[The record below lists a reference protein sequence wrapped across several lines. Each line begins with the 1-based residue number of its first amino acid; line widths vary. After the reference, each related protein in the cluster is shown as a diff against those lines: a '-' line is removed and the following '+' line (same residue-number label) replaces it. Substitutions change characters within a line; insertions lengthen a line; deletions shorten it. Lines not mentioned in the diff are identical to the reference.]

1 MIISVVNEKGGSGKT
16 TISVNLDFKF
26 AEQGIDTM
34 LVDADPQRSVETL
47 IDYRANNGLELPF
60 TSVSRTGDSLAKEV
74 RNLANKYDSIIIDT
88 GGRDSREMRQALL
101 VSDIVLIPTIIT
113 SGFDQAV
120 LNKMLNLISETLIMN
135 ENLKTLIVNNKAST
149 NPMLQNKVQKF
160 IDFLSEVEL
169 PQNVK
174 LANTILHEREIYKN
188 VIFDGK
194 SVIELEDNK
203 ARDEVN
209 ALYKELLE
217 FAKE

>member
-1 MIISVVNEKGGSGKT
+1 
-16 TISVNLDFKF
+16 
-26 AEQGIDTM
+26 
-34 LVDADPQRSVETL
+34 
-47 IDYRANNGLELPF
+47 
-60 TSVSRTGDSLAKEV
+60 
-74 RNLANKYDSIIIDT
+74 
-88 GGRDSREMRQALL
+88 LL

-160 IDFLSEVEL
+160 VNFLSEVEL